1 MRMIFP
7 AMLVILG
14 GLCGLLTNKLV
25 SSSALPRR
33 TSAIVGVVGAF
44 AGLLIR
50 DYADINLGNNLFA
63 TLGAALLGAAL
74 LSLIANLV
82 MSKR

>member
-1 MRMIFP
+1 MRMIIP

-14 GLCGLLTNKLV
+14 GLCGLLMNKLV
-25 SSSALPRR
+25 SSSALPRQA
-33 TSAIVGVVGAF
+33 SAIAGVVGAF

-50 DYADINLGNNLFA
+50 DVGDINVGNDLIA
-63 TLGAALLGAAL
+63 TVVAALLGAAL